1 MEGRAIFFSVIL
13 APDNSEV
20 SAYPVPA
27 NFLCRNCFD
36 AGLCLWTKLSDI
48 KKKMLIKEKVT
59 AKPAKKQTNKQS
71 EIREKNE
78 WFAGYLSEG

>member
-1 MEGRAIFFSVIL
+1 
-13 APDNSEV
+13 
-20 SAYPVPA
+20 
-27 NFLCRNCFD
+27 
-36 AGLCLWTKLSDI
+36 
-48 KKKMLIKEKVT
+48 MLIKEKVT